1 MSPERQEGQMSE
13 AGPNVAERRA
23 HPRVPTRF
31 SVHCRRLGRGGVDRA
46 VEVVDLSMGGV
57 RITAPAALHLG
68 DVVELMVDEGAGPFT
83 LSGLVV
89 SISAVGAEARYGH
102 IAFTR
107 ITPLVL
113 EQIAHLVDDK
123 RRT

>member
-1 MSPERQEGQMSE
+1 MTE
-13 AGPNVAERRA
+13 AGPSVAERRA

-31 SVHCRRLGRGGVDRA
+31 SVRCRRLGRGGVDRA

-57 RITAPAALHLG
+57 RITAPAALQVG
-68 DVVELMVDEGAGPFT
+68 DLVELTVDEGADPFT

-89 SISAVGAEARYGH
+89 STSADGVEDRYGH

-107 ITPLVL
+107 LTPLVL
-113 EQIAHLVDDK
+113 EHIAHLVEEK